1 MSAVLSMKSRIAPSQ
16 QRHLEDT
23 FERMRESSRD
33 LPAPTHEERMERLQ
47 RLQDALVAR
56 QDELAAAISED
67 FGHRSRHETLIAEVF
82 LCVEGIRETRRH
94 LRAWMRPERRRTGL
108 PFLPARSEVRYQ
120 PKGVVGVISPWNYPL
135 QLSVLPIVGAV
146 AAGNRVLLKPS
157 EYTPATAE
165 RLRSLLTEALGQD
178 HIAVVTGGPE
188 VGARFAALPFDHL
201 LYTGSTHVGRLVMK
215 AAAENLTPVTLE
227 LGGKSPAIVH
237 RDHSLRHAAERIV
250 AGKLINA
257 GQTCIAPDYV
267 LAPRHRVNDLVAALS
282 DAVKASYPTLAHNAD
297 YTSIINDAH
306 LRRLQGYLDDA
317 REKGARVVEL
327 NPAGEHFQGGCLI
340 PPHPEKA
347 QFFGA
352 HPQSSRFAPLQG
364 KVSDRLATRPRSYL
378 TPERSPAGET
388 LESEG
393 ESEGRKLAPHLITGV
408 TDEMVVMQEEIFGP
422 LLPIVAYDD
431 LSDAIRYVNERP
443 RPLAL
448 YYFDRDQARADRV
461 LEETVS
467 GGACVNDT
475 LLQVGQDDLPF
486 GGVGDSGLGAYHGRA
501 GFETFSHQKAVVR
514 QSRLNAVGLFSPPY
528 NATVD
533 KLLRLF
539 IR

>member
-1 MSAVLSMKSRIAPSQ
+1 MSAVLSMQSRIAPNQ
-16 QRHLEDT
+16 ERYIEET
-23 FERMRESSRD
+23 FQRMRERARD
-33 LPAPTHEERMERLQ
+33 LPAPTYEERVERLE
-47 RLQDALVAR
+47 RLREALVAR
-56 QDELAAAISED
+56 QDELAAAISAD

-82 LCVEGIRETRRH
+82 LCVDGIRETRRH
-94 LRAWMRPERRRTGL
+94 LRSWMRPERRRTGL
-108 PFLPARSEVRYQ
+108 PFLPARSEVRFQ

-135 QLSVLPIVGAV
+135 QLSVLPIVGAI

-157 EYTPATAE
+157 EYTPSTAE
-165 RLRSLLTEALGQD
+165 LLRSLLTGALGQD
-178 HIAVVTGGPE
+178 HVAVVTGGPE

-215 AAAENLTPVTLE
+215 AAAPNLTPVTLE

-237 RDHSLRHAAERIV
+237 RDHSLRHAAERII

-267 LAPRHRVNDLVAALS
+267 LAPHERVNDLVQALS
-282 DAVKASYPTLAHNAD
+282 DAVKQSYPTLAHNPD
-297 YTSIINDAH
+297 YTSIINDTH
-306 LRRLQGYLDDA
+306 LRRLKGYLDDA
-317 REKGARVVEL
+317 HEKGARVVEL
-327 NPAGEHFQGGCLI
+327 NPAGE
-340 PPHPEKA
+340 P
-347 QFFGA
+347 
-352 HPQSSRFAPLQG
+352 
-364 KVSDRLATRPRSYL
+364 
-378 TPERSPAGET
+378 

-393 ESEGRKLAPHLITGV
+393 KSVGRKLAPHLLTGV

-461 LEETVS
+461 LDETTS

-486 GGVGDSGLGAYHGRA
+486 GGVGQSGMGAYHGRA

-528 NATVD
+528 NETVD
-533 KLLRLF
+533 KLLGLF